1 MAKTWLGDFT
11 WALPAVGLIGT
22 WITFGLCVVLF
33 LAGAQRIPTE
43 LYEAARVDGAG
54 FLREF
59 FAVTLPGLRN
69 ELVVA
74 ATLTTITALRNFD
87 IIYNTTAGGP
97 GGETEVPSWLMF
109 HNAFDL
115 SRVGFA
121 ASIAVVL
128 TIIIT
133 AVALAHRQ
141 PLEAHGVTARLD
153 RYTTYVVLVGFSLLA
168 LYPMLSILFLAFH
181 KKSDLVTG
189 FSLPDHLQPPDVRRR
204 LERGQLR
211 SGHVGELPGRDDG
224 DRRLGRAVA
233 VHGLRVRHDAL
244 PRLRPALQPDRG
256 RADLPLR
263 GHRHP
268 ALLRLPQLPPGR
280 HQPRGLLLGAD
291 PAADRA
297 VGHAWH
303 VLDARV
309 LPDHAEGAGRGRPDR
324 RRRLAS
330 ASCAASCCPQARP
343 ALLTL
348 CLLVFIYTWNEFLLA
363 LVLLAGLG
371 QHDGATRAVVLRRR
385 RRAPAIRPRSRRPR
399 CSWPPRS

>member
-74 ATLTTITALRNFD
+74 STLTTITALRNFD

-128 TIIIT
+128 DDHHHGGRIG
-133 AVALAHRQ
+133 HRQ
-141 PLEAHGVTARLD
+141 SLEAHGVTARLD

-168 LYPMLSILFLAFH
+168 IYPMLSILFLALH

-189 FSLPDHLQPPDVRRR
+189 FSLPTTLSLQTFVDAWNEGRI
-204 LERGQLR
+204 R

-224 DRRLGRAVA
+224 YCRLGRDVA
-233 VHGLRVRHDAL
+233 VHGVRVRHDAL
-244 PRLRPALQPDRG
+244 PRFR
-256 RADLPLR
+256 
-263 GHRHP
+263 
-268 ALLRLPQLPPGR
+268 
-280 HQPRGLLLGAD
+280 
-291 PAADRA
+291 
-297 VGHAWH
+297 
-303 VLDARV
+303 
-309 LPDHAEGAGRGRPDR
+309 
-324 RRRLAS
+324 
-330 ASCAASCCPQARP
+330 
-343 ALLTL
+343 
-348 CLLVFIYTWNEFLLA
+348 
-363 LVLLAGLG
+363 
-371 QHDGATRAVVLRRR
+371 
-385 RRAPAIRPRSRRPR
+385 R
-399 CSWPPRS
+399 CSST